1 MKTIYI
7 TFLCVFTLITNTFAQ
22 QQGSISE
29 KKQLERYEK
38 DVERKKQK
46 YIKDFVKTLDVDDF
60 QKEII
65 KQSMYSYFE
74 EITKINGLRLKSYE
88 RDTQIE
94 LLDES
99 HFRDLRAIVSE
110 DVMSKIMDAL
120 TGKWDKKAE
129 EKKKKKKRKEKEKN

>member
-7 TFLCVFTLITNTFAQ
+7 TFLCFFTLIANSYSQ

-46 YIKDFVKTLDVDDF
+46 YINDFVKTLDVDDF

-74 EITKINGLRLKSYE
+74 EITEINGLRLKSYE

-94 LLDES
+94 LLDKS
-99 HFRDLRAIVSE
+99 HFRDLKAIVSE

-129 EKKKKKKRKEKEKN
+129 KKKKKKKKKKDKN